1 MKTSL
6 DTTLLNLCNTLKQ
19 EFGSRFNYYGEAV
32 RSLTNNLAANYVTV
46 DYAEPCAVND
56 TFDQTFFI
64 VRENADTTTQTGGGM
79 NRTLSRSVDFRL
91 VANTKTIL
99 DEYRVAVVL
108 NQLEKVNYNSSSFE
122 QDTIARNYFGL
133 NERNT
138 ESAFFTVSFSVLET
152 ITCKPCK

>member
-1 MKTSL
+1 MKTNL
-6 DTTLLNLCNTLKQ
+6 DNTLLNLCNALKQ
-19 EFGSRFNYYGEAV
+19 EFGSRLNYYGEGV
-32 RSLTNNLAANYVTV
+32 RSLSNNSAANYITV
-46 DYAEPCAVND
+46 DYNEPCAVND
-56 TFDQTFFI
+56 VFDKTIFI
-64 VRENADTTTQTGGGM
+64 VRENADTTAQTGGGM
-79 NRTLSRSVDFRL
+79 NRTLSRTVDFRL

-99 DEYRVAVVL
+99 DEYRVAVIM